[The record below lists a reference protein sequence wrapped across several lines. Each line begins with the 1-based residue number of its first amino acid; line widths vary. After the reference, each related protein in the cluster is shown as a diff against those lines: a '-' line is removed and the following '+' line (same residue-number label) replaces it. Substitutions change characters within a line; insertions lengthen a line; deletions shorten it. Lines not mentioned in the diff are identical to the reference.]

1 MSLRVLA
8 WHRVSSKSPS
18 RIQDR
23 DELNCWKG
31 HKITILLPEER
42 SFICPSGQLFP
53 PNSRRIKLS
62 WWPDLTRM
70 QNFRTVTRR
79 PCFLCQSWLSKK
91 VLYRIGKEE
100 ETLPIKKPTVITQRG
115 ESKKLILKRLKAF
128 YFRLLL
134 PSFLFKEQN
143 GSCNVSEKEVVWA
156 YKEPLRQTSLQFPT
170 YCL

>member
-1 MSLRVLA
+1 MPFRPV
-8 WHRVSSKSPS
+8 VSSKFT
-18 RIQDR
+18 QDKIELVAR
-23 DELNCWKG
+23 LDENAKLSDRN
-31 HKITILLPEER
+31 TETLLPM
-42 SFICPSGQLFP
+42 P
-53 PNSRRIKLS
+53 KL
-62 WWPDLTRM
+62 T
-70 QNFRTVTRR
+70 F
-79 PCFLCQSWLSKK
+79 KK

-143 GSCNVSEKEVVWA
+143 GSCNVSEKEVVLA